1 MVKTLHVIIQIHL
14 GSAKLLMQFLGIA
27 VTEIENGHSD
37 KYYCK
42 NIMSLTKGDPERD
55 IRARVGENCKDAR
68 EQIKCLINLA
78 SDTSL
83 LGVMYGG
90 WTSFI

>member
-1 MVKTLHVIIQIHL
+1 MVEIQQVIFINAMCCK
-14 GSAKLLMQFLGIA
+14 SLMQILDIA

-42 NIMSLTKGDPERD
+42 DIVSLTKGDPRRH
-55 IRARVGENCKDAR
+55 IRARVGEQCKDSR
-68 EQIKCLINLA
+68 EQIKCLIDLA
-78 SDTSL
+78 SDTSI